1 MPVRWFRLMAVALV
15 GVAAAS
21 LSIVPGGAQ
30 SQAPVL
36 PLGPNRNAG
45 EAVTAAFEGWFYR
58 PDGSVNLLVGYFN
71 RNLKQVL
78 DIPVG
83 PNNRI
88 EPGGP
93 DYGQPT
99 HFLPRRQ
106 WGVFTIPVPKD
117 FGDRKLTWTIVANG
131 FTTSIPLSV
140 HKQYQV
146 EPYEEKGMGNTPPIL
161 RFEPGGA
168 TYTGP
173 PIGIAATLAATAGE
187 PLTLPAWVTDK
198 PAKIT
203 VDVPR
208 PAAAAETRPG
218 VDVERSPR
226 TGRGDVRRSETRD
239 RQGRGR
245 QDDDHGHFQR
255 AWGLHSSRAG
265 ERHVRRRRRRVSVLL
280 DQRARQGLGQGD
292 GHQTL
297 ITWNAKVAKA
307 AKKSLALL
315 AVFAFNVEYETA
327 R

>member
-1 MPVRWFRLMAVALV
+1 MFRLTAAALAAAAALAVA
-15 GVAAAS
+15 APIPIAR
-21 LSIVPGGAQ
+21 AQ

-45 EAVTAAFEGWFYR
+45 EAVTAAFEGWFYE
-58 PDGSVNLLVGYFN
+58 PDGTVSLLVGYFN

-93 DYGQPT
+93 DFGQPT

-106 WGVFTIPVPKD
+106 WAVFTIPVPKD
-117 FGDRKLTWTIVANG
+117 FGDKKLTWTLIANG
-131 FTTSIPLSV
+131 MTTSIPLSV

-146 EPYEEKGMGNTPPIL
+146 EPYEEKGMGNTPPML

-168 TYTGP
+168 VHTGP
-173 PIGIAATLAATAGE
+173 PLGLAATLTATVGE

-203 VDVPR
+203 VNVPR
-208 PAAAAETRPG
+208 PPG
-218 VDVERSPR
+218 
-226 TGRGDVRRSETRD
+226 GGGG
-239 RQGRGR
+239 GRGR
-245 QDDDHGHFQR
+245 APRPDLVL
-255 AWGLHSSRAG
+255 AWSLHRGPADVVFAM
-265 ERHVRRRRRRVSVLL
+265 EKPEI
-280 DQRARQGLGQGD
+280 D
-292 GHQTL
+292 
-297 ITWNAKVAKA
+297 KA
-307 AKKSLALL
+307 ADGKTETKATFSAPGDYILRAQ
-315 AVFAFNVEYETA
+315 ANDISGEGGGGFQCCWTNAHVKVTVKPADTA